1 MGVRPASALL
11 IGALLTSVLAGCSLA
26 PAYAPPAIAV
36 PQTYAHVDGWAPAAP
51 ADTLSRGPWWERFG
65 DPVLN
70 GLEAQIEGQNPQLA
84 AALAR
89 YDQARGFEAEARA
102 DLFPTIG
109 AEASASANRQS
120 ADRPLRGKAQ
130 PDYYGAQ
137 QVDGVF
143 GYEIDLWGRVRNE
156 VASRKALAQAS
167 KDDAASIRLSLQAE
181 LADDYMQLRGLD
193 AQAELLRS
201 TIDAYQKAYDLTE
214 AQYQGKVGTVADVSR
229 AQNQL
234 SMAKAQ
240 LSDEGAS
247 RALLE
252 HAVAVLVGHT
262 ASDFSLPAATP
273 DLQPP
278 PIPVGLPSTLL
289 QRRPDVASAERS
301 VFSANREIGVA
312 KAAFFPTI
320 TLTGIGGFQASHTNL
335 LSLSNTFWSLGPGVT
350 LPIFEGGRLK
360 ARESEAY
367 GRFRETSAN
376 YRSIVLEAFRQVED
390 ARAQLDWLGRESQDV
405 DTAVAASQQALDAA
419 LALYRDGGADYLG
432 VVTAQTALLQ
442 AQQAALQLHTRRLQA
457 DVALVRAVGGGWTVS
472 DLPTPT
478 WTAAAGAAD
487 PSGPPAADSASLQ
500 TAKERP

>member
-1 MGVRPASALL
+1 VTARLPSALLAPALL
-11 IGALLTSVLAGCSLA
+11 IGALGGCSLA
-26 PAYAPPAIAV
+26 PAYAPPAIAI
-36 PQTYAHVDGWAPAAP
+36 PNSYAHEDGWAPAAP
-51 ADTLSRGPWWERFG
+51 ADGLSRGPWWERFG

-102 DLFPTIG
+102 GQFPTIG

-120 ADRPLRGKAQ
+120 ADRPLRGAAQ
-130 PDYYGAQ
+130 PNNYGAQ
-137 QVDGVF
+137 QLDGVF
-143 GYEIDLWGRVRNE
+143 GYELDLWGRVRNE

-167 KDDAASIRLSLQAE
+167 NDDTASVRLSLQAE

-214 AQYQGKVGTVADVSR
+214 TLYQGKVGTVADVSR
-229 AQNQL
+229 AQTQL

-240 LSDEGAS
+240 LSDATAS

-252 HAVAVLVGHT
+252 HAAAVLVGRT
-262 ASDFSLPAATP
+262 ASDFNLPAATP

-278 PIPVGLPSTLL
+278 PVPVGLPSTLL
-289 QRRPDVASAERS
+289 QRRPDIASAERS

-312 KAAFFPTI
+312 KAAFFPTV
-320 TLTGIGGFQASHTNL
+320 TLAGIGGFQASHTNL
-335 LSLSNTFWSLGPGVT
+335 LSLPNTFWSLGPGVT
-350 LPIFEGGRLK
+350 LPIFDGGRLK

-376 YRSIVLEAFRQVED
+376 YRSVVLDAFRQVED
-390 ARAQLDWLGRESQDV
+390 ARAQLDWLGREAKDI
-405 DTAVAASQQALDAA
+405 DTAVAASEQALDAA
-419 LALYRDGGADYLG
+419 LALYRDGGGDYLG

-442 AQQAALQLHTRRLQA
+442 AQQSALQLHTRLLQA
-457 DVALVRAVGGGWTVS
+457 DVALVRALGGGWTLS
-472 DLPTPT
+472 D
-478 WTAAAGAAD
+478 A
-487 PSGPPAADSASLQ
+487 PSPSVSASLQ
-500 TAKERP
+500 TAKERQ